1 MTPALITLARREL
14 TLLALPRGSV
24 VVTAVSGGP
33 DSMALLHVL
42 AKLASEVG
50 VVVHAH
56 GVDHGLRTEA
66 AAELD
71 LAERFA
77 DHLDVRFTRTVVELP
92 RGGNLQARART
103 ARYAALAAA
112 ARRVGARTIATA
124 HHADDRAET
133 VLMRLMRGAGPR
145 GLAVLPPRGPLASEP
160 ELELARPLIRARRS
174 AVMAH
179 VERHAV
185 PFAVDP
191 SNANPRF
198 LRARVRREVMP
209 LLESLAP
216 GITLHL
222 NALADQL
229 ATEGPAE
236 GGDTSDSFPLSRSVQ
251 LALAEMVRSRST
263 TARVW
268 LPNGIVAK
276 LEPQRADSEAQ
287 ARAPSRPQPRA
298 ARARARRGRAG
309 RDDP

>member
-14 TLLALPRGSV
+14 SLLALPRGSV
-24 VVTAVSGGP
+24 IVSAVSGGP

-42 AKLASEVG
+42 AKLAQEIG

-71 LAERFA
+71 LAERFSA
-77 DHLDVRFTRTVVELP
+77 HVDVRFTRTVVEVP

-145 GLAVLPPRGPLASEP
+145 GLAVLPPRAPLGSEP
-160 ELELARPLIRARRS
+160 EIELVRPFVRARRA
-174 AVMAH
+174 AVTAH
-179 VERHAV
+179 VARHAI
-185 PFAVDP
+185 PFALDP

-198 LRARVRREVMP
+198 LRARVRLELMP

-229 ATEGPAE
+229 GAE
-236 GGDTSDSFPLSRSVQ
+236 GAGGGGERGGSFPLSRSVQ

-268 LPNGIVAK
+268 LPDGVVAT
-276 LEPQRADSEAQ
+276 LEPQRESPLAE
-287 ARAPSRPQPRA
+287 ARAGPPTRA
-298 ARARARRGRAG
+298 RARARARRGRAG